1 MKLDLSKLKWEL
13 RNELLIEF
21 TLIFVVYMYSICILT
36 CCVREY
42 MKYDCVKAIIH
53 SKTYFG
59 LEKDA
64 CVPTKPLNGVC
75 MGVVF
80 SYKKKEH
87 TGYVQVDHDKLKIGD
102 SVELC
107 VEKKDPD
114 MFSLDMKKDVLKL
127 VYWLLLSIL
136 LAVLSSIK
144 LSLWSARPNLFNR
157 LLLSNV
163 VFGVI
168 FMVLILTMKK
178 E

>member
-1 MKLDLSKLKWEL
+1 MDLSKLKWEL

-21 TLIFVVYMYSICILT
+21 TLIFVVYMYSICVLT

-42 MKYDCVKAIIH
+42 MKYDCVKAVIH

-87 TGYVQVDHDKLKIGD
+87 TGYVQVDHDKFKIGD
-102 SVELC
+102 TVELC

-144 LSLWSARPNLFNR
+144 LCVWSARPNLFNR

-178 E
+178 Q

>member
-1 MKLDLSKLKWEL
+1 MDLSKLKWEL

-21 TLIFVVYMYSICILT
+21 TLIFVVYLYTICILA
-36 CCVREY
+36 CSVREY
-42 MKYDCVKAIIH
+42 FKYDCVKAVIH

-80 SYKKKEH
+80 TYKQKEH
-87 TGYVQVDHDKLKIGD
+87 TGYIQVDHDKFKIGD
-102 SVELC
+102 NVDLC
-107 VEKKDPD
+107 VEKADPD
-114 MFSLDMKKDVLKL
+114 MFSMEMKKDLLKL
-127 VYWLLLSIL
+127 FYWLLLSVL

-144 LSLWSARPNLFNR
+144 LSLWSARPKLFNR
-157 LLLSNV
+157 LLLSNAA
-163 VFGVI
+163 FGVI

-178 E
+178 K

>member
-1 MKLDLSKLKWEL
+1 MDFSKLKWEL

-21 TLIFVVYMYSICILT
+21 TLIFVVFMYSICILT

-42 MKYDCVKAIIH
+42 MKYDCVKAVIH

-102 SVELC
+102 SIDLC

-114 MFSLDMKKDVLKL
+114 MFSMEMKKDLLKL

-136 LAVLSSIK
+136 LAVLCSIK
-144 LSLWSARPNLFNR
+144 LSLWSARPNLFNT
-157 LLLSNV
+157 LLFSNIA
-163 VFGVI
+163 FGVI
-168 FMVLILTMKK
+168 FMVLIMTMKK
-178 E
+178 K

>member
-1 MKLDLSKLKWEL
+1 MNFSKLKWEL

-21 TLIFVVYMYSICILT
+21 TLIFVVFMYTLCVLSCSI
-36 CCVREY
+36 REY
-42 MKYDCVKAIIH
+42 LKYDCVKGVIH

-80 SYKKKEH
+80 SYKRKEH

-102 SVELC
+102 SVDLC

-114 MFSLDMKKDVLKL
+114 MFSMKMKKDLLKL

-144 LSLWSARPNLFNR
+144 LCLWSARPNLFNR

-168 FMVLILTMKK
+168 FVVLVLTMKK
-178 E
+178 

>member
-1 MKLDLSKLKWEL
+1 MVFSKLKWEL

-21 TLIFVVYMYSICILT
+21 TLIFVVYMYAICILT
-36 CCVREY
+36 CHVREY
-42 MKYDCVKAIIH
+42 LKYDCVKAVIH

-75 MGVVF
+75 LGVVF

-102 SVELC
+102 SVDLC

-114 MFSLDMKKDVLKL
+114 MFSLEMKKDLIKL
-127 VYWLLLSIL
+127 VYWVLLSIL

-157 LLLSNV
+157 LLLSNIA
-163 VFGVI
+163 FGVI
-168 FMVLILTMKK
+168 FMVLIMTMKK
-178 E
+178 K